1 MRPTRTRQSSSPNL
15 TPQQIDKLAQQEQ
28 SQNNPTRYRKPV
40 EEWDLVELA
49 RGRPRAADGSFKGR
63 NPKWISSEVLEE
75 SRRRFQAGA
84 LVEVEANMDLAIKVI
99 ANILSD
105 PDVDPRIR
113 LDSAK
118 FIVNHVLGTPK
129 VKAEIVTNSPF
140 ATLIAS
146 SLINPDGSDSHPQA
160 AIAAHEIIDSTT
172 LEDEEIE
179 EL

>member
-1 MRPTRTRQSSSPNL
+1 MRRPTR
-15 TPQQIDKLAQQEQ
+15 QIPEKTTAQINKEAEREA
-28 SQNNPTRYRKPV
+28 SELNPTRFKKPV
-40 EEWDLVELA
+40 ETWDLQELA

-63 NPKWISSEVLEE
+63 SPKWISSEVLEE

-105 PDVDPRIR
+105 PDQDPRIR

-118 FIVNHVLGTPK
+118 FIINHVLGTPK

-160 AIAAHEIIDSTT
+160 AIASAHEIIDSTT
-172 LEDEEIE
+172 LEEIE